1 MFRPN
6 STLADRPKPLRT
18 LLLLFVVVLLI
29 QLPLILNPGYYS
41 HDELQWA
48 SWSVDRAWNEVPWA
62 KWNDWSLFQHRPVTF
77 NLWML
82 LSRWFFETP
91 YLMHA
96 ACVLIGSLNVLLLWT
111 WLRQLQIPTRSA
123 FLAAALW
130 AISPYTVHTHAW
142 VGTLAD
148 SLWVVIALTAITLT
162 HRIATTSWPDL
173 TRRLAALALAAS
185 LTLFALLAKEAAL
198 VLPAAFLV
206 AAWRRD
212 HRGTQIAALIGSSA
226 AATIYLALR
235 LPAILAGSAESSTY
249 SLESADPLTRWIE
262 YVIFPSILERSHP
275 TILML
280 QGWEEREWGSIVLL
294 VLLTGAVFRQGWRFG
309 ALWLLAPIAALV
321 PVFPLPTSQSHYAYA
336 AGLVACVAL
345 ALAARTFGRWS
356 KLILVCWLIVVSFH
370 GLQIMSKMRSAGQ
383 IQSVLLG
390 EVNRL
395 RVEQPDQSL
404 RVRAE
409 WLKQEPLVVRSLNN
423 IPVYGGVV
431 WGELVRGVDQGDR
444 QANYQMRKDGRLV
457 RWKYVP
463 PPPPPPVPVITDQAP
478 PEATWTTGFKPRCPS
493 CRFPPD

>member
-1 MFRPN
+1 LFRPN
-6 STLADRPKPLRT
+6 STLADRPRPLRT
-18 LLLLFVVVLLI
+18 LLLLLVVALVI

-48 SWSVDRAWNEVPWA
+48 SWSVGRAWNEVPWA
-62 KWNDWSLFQHRPVTF
+62 HWNDWGLFQHRPVTF

-96 ACVLIGSLNVLLLWT
+96 ACVLIGSLNVLLLWI
-111 WLRQLQIPTRSA
+111 WLRQLQIAPRTA

-148 SLWVVIALTAITLT
+148 SLWVVIALIAITLT
-162 HRIATTSWPDL
+162 NRIATTSWPEII
-173 TRRLAALALAAS
+173 RRSTALLLAAALTM
-185 LTLFALLAKEAAL
+185 LALLAKEAAL

-206 AAWRRD
+206 AAWRREQ
-212 HRGTQIAALIGSSA
+212 RGTQVAALFGSSA
-226 AATIYLALR
+226 AVAIYLALR
-235 LPAILAGSAESSTY
+235 LQAILAGAEGSSTY

-262 YVIFPSILERSHP
+262 YVVFPSVLERSNP

-280 QGWEEREWGSIVLL
+280 QGWGAREWGSIVLL
-294 VLLTGAVFRQGWRFG
+294 VLLTAAVFRQGWRMG

-321 PVFPLPTSQSHYAYA
+321 PIFPLPASQSHYAYA
-336 AGLVACVAL
+336 AGLVACVTL
-345 ALAARTFGRWS
+345 VLAARTFGRWS
-356 KLILVCWLIVVSFH
+356 RLILTCWLIVVSFH
-370 GLQIMSKMRSAGQ
+370 GLQIMSKMRSAGE
-383 IQSVLLG
+383 IQSVLLS

-395 RVEQPDQSL
+395 RREHPDLPL

-409 WLKQEPLVVRSLNN
+409 WLKQEPIVVRSLNN

-431 WGELVRGVDQGDR
+431 WDKQVRGVDQSDR
-444 QANYQMRKDGRLV
+444 QANYQMRKDGKLV
-457 RWKYVP
+457 QWKYVP
-463 PPPPPPVPVITDQAP
+463 PPPPPPAPVVTEPVLQNA
-478 PEATWTTGFKPRCPS
+478 AWTSGFKARCPS